1 MESFKPE
8 IADSDLDTSMA
19 LEEKAKIEEVLSYYH
34 VTAKV
39 IGRDRN
45 NKDPKERAKQANFSV
60 AWFFEDLLN
69 PKNPADLKPLLQ
81 AFLLNSKDASR
92 NLFKDVPDKSAL
104 TFPENALLENDEG
117 FSLNES
123 QRDAVKLA
131 LNMPVSVIQGPP
143 GTGKTETI
151 LNMISCIL
159 ALPGNPTVAVVA
171 TNGKAIDN
179 IADKIAEHGDD
190 GANWQRLA
198 ANYARLGN
206 RRSRDEY
213 AATHPEAAKKDE
225 KGKTAWNDGLK
236 AADFLAG
243 HRFITSTIHSLAKCF
258 ADGETYRYDYVIMD
272 EASQCSVMLGLIPM
286 NLAKHLVLVGDAK
299 QLPPVYQ
306 EDLEPEI
313 ERATDGITAP
323 EGVLSLTND
332 TESGKE
338 GNSIIEAAEKAYA
351 AFDNRVM
358 LNEHY
363 RCHPGIIQFCN
374 EEFYSHRDE
383 HGKVVCEL
391 DIKTELK
398 NDESVEHAMSHPP
411 IRVRWFNGNYC
422 ESLPPRKAA
431 ADKDEIEGEGE
442 GGNDAV
448 ARLKTSKRNMRQL
461 EIFMREE
468 WPELKK
474 RLDQKNPPSFCVLS
488 PFRGQIETL
497 KEMLEKDREDCKT
510 ACSSVSDDE
519 GSDKTAIDGYIL
531 QNIDERGMT
540 IHKSQGHEYDIVY
553 FLPVD
558 DMNWEWPWSQ
568 GGRLVNVAVSR
579 AKSELVV
586 ITSTGLMSKETQQ
599 ALVDS
604 GSMPQECVT
613 KSYNKGQGAQEEGE
627 DKPKNLR
634 YVEKL
639 IDYVRR
645 FGDDYFPAGSNGY
658 GFVRSDVTSMFDTVP
673 HLRQQG
679 VRDDMATERACVD
692 ALSSV
697 DLGKHGLSV
706 VRDVRLSSLQPKH
719 SWDETLGKDEAFP
732 AADEL
737 KFINSG
743 DGDTGSHFDFAII
756 DKDRRL
762 VLAIEVDGAQHRGI
776 WSKDG
781 YGCKQAEKRAKKQ
794 IERYEAR
801 LNNDRMKDAIAR
813 DLGARVLQGNNEP
826 AWSGEADELGRITT
840 QPDNPTF
847 TLLRLPTDGTTAWET
862 DRLRGSVDTE
872 GFRTIEDLIDE
883 QMKSGTERAPKVTG
897 GKSVSFD
904 HGDTAKISALV
915 KRWKQEDAT
924 FPLST
929 GAQANAAL
937 AKAGLIEK
945 RGRDWLVTDAGRKL
959 GIEQD
964 EGDFDRGH
972 ALFCTYPASCQE
984 AVKAVL
990 LRSKR

>member
-1 MESFKPE
+1 MKAFEPE
-8 IADSDLDTSMA
+8 VSDSGPDMPMTP
-19 LEEKAKIEEVLSYYH
+19 EEKAKIEEALSYYR
-34 VTAKV
+34 AAARV

-45 NKDPKERAKQANFSV
+45 NKDPKERKNQANFSV
-60 AWFFEDLLN
+60 AWFFEHLLDSE
-69 PKNPADLKPLLQ
+69 NPAELKPLLQ
-81 AFLLNSKDASR
+81 AFLLNSEDAR
-92 NLFKDVPDKSAL
+92 RELFKDVPDKPTLA
-104 TFPENALLENDEG
+104 FPKEALLENNKG

-123 QRDAVKLA
+123 QRNAVKLA

-206 RRSRDEY
+206 RKSRDEY
-213 AATHPEAAKKDE
+213 AKTHPEAATEDE
-225 KGKTAWNDGLK
+225 KGKTVWNDSLK
-236 AADFLAG
+236 AEEFLKG

-374 EEFYSHRDE
+374 EEFYDGNLH
-383 HGKVVCEL
+383 
-391 DIKTELK
+391 I
-398 NDESVEHAMSHPP
+398 ESEGDKSRPP

-422 ESLPPRKAA
+422 ESLPPKKTA
-431 ADKDEIEGEGE
+431 ADKDEDESGNEDKT
-442 GGNDAV
+442 GNDAV

-461 EIFMREE
+461 EIFMKEE
-468 WPELKK
+468 WPELKE
-474 RLDQKNPPSFCVLS
+474 RLGQDNPPSFCVLS

-497 KEMLEKDREDCKT
+497 KGMLEKDREDCKT
-510 ACSSVSDDE
+510 TCSSVTDDE

-579 AKSELVV
+579 AKKELVV
-586 ITSTGLMSKETQQ
+586 IASTGLMSKETQQ
-599 ALVDS
+599 ALAAS
-604 GSMPQECVT
+604 GTMPQECAT
-613 KSYNKGQGAQEEGE
+613 ESYHKEQGAQEGTG
-627 DKPKNLR
+627 DKPQNLR

-679 VRDDMATERACVD
+679 STDDMATERACVD
-692 ALSSV
+692 ALSSI
-697 DLGKHGLSV
+697 DLSSHGLSV
-706 VRDVRLSSLQPKH
+706 VRDVRLSSLQPKR
-719 SWDETLGKDEAFP
+719 SWDEILGKDEAFP

-762 VLAIEVDGAQHRGI
+762 VMAIEVDGAQHRGI

-781 YGCKQAEKRAKKQ
+781 WGCKQAEKRAEKQ

-813 DLGARVLQGNNEP
+813 DLGARVLQGNNES
-826 AWSGEADELGRITT
+826 AWTAEADELGRIST
-840 QPDNPTF
+840 QPENPSF

-862 DRLRGSVDTE
+862 DRLKGGSDAE
-872 GFRTIEDLIDE
+872 GFRTIDELIRE
-883 QMKSGTERAPKVTG
+883 QLEFGTDCAPKVTG
-897 GKSVSFD
+897 GKPVSFD

-915 KRWKQEDAT
+915 KRWKQEDAA
-924 FPLST
+924 FPFST

-937 AKAGLIEK
+937 AKAGLIK
-945 RGRDWLVTDAGRKL
+945 KDGRDWLVMDAGREL

-964 EGDFDRGH
+964 EGNFDRGH
-972 ALFCTYPASCQE
+972 ALFCTYPTSCQE

-990 LRSKR
+990 LSSKM

>member
-1 MESFKPE
+1 MS
-8 IADSDLDTSMA
+8 T
-19 LEEKAKIEEVLSYYH
+19 LEHVTNALSYYR
-34 VTAKV
+34 AAARV

-45 NKDPKERAKQANFSV
+45 NKDPEKRAMQANFSI
-60 AWFFEDLLN
+60 AWFFEDLLD
-69 PKNPADLKPLLQ
+69 PENPATPKPLLRS
-81 AFLLNSKDASR
+81 FLLNSGDAR
-92 NLFKDVPDKSAL
+92 RDLFKNVPDKSAL
-104 TFPENALLENDEG
+104 TFPEGALLENSKG

-123 QRDAVKLA
+123 QRDAVELA
-131 LNMPVSVIQGPP
+131 LNMPVSIIQGPP

-159 ALPGNPTVAVVA
+159 ARPDSPTVAVVA
-171 TNGKAIDN
+171 NNKKAIEN
-179 IADKIAEHGDD
+179 IADKIAEHASDD
-190 GANWQRLA
+190 DPNWQRLVT
-198 ANYARLGN
+198 NYAPLGN
-206 RRSRDEY
+206 MKQRDAY
-213 AATHPEAAKKDE
+213 AKDHPEEAKTDDNGKPVWNDSFTAAKFLE
-225 KGKTAWNDGLK
+225 K
-236 AADFLAG
+236 
-243 HRFITSTIHSLAKCF
+243 HRFITSTIHSLPKCF
-258 ADGETYRYDYVIMD
+258 KDGKTYRYDYIIMD

-286 NLAKHLVLVGDAK
+286 NLAKHLVLVGDTK

-313 ERATDGITAP
+313 ERATDGIAAP

-332 TESGKE
+332 TGSVKE
-338 GNSIIEAAEKAYA
+338 GNSIIEAAEKAF

-374 EEFYSHRDE
+374 EEFYDGNLR
-383 HGKVVCEL
+383 
-391 DIKTELK
+391 I
-398 NDESVEHAMSHPP
+398 ESKGDKSHPP

-422 ESLPPRKAA
+422 ESLPPKE
-431 ADKDEIEGEGE
+431 ADPVKDGDENAKEDKGSR
-442 GGNDAV
+442 DAD
-448 ARLKTSKRNMRQL
+448 RLKTSKRNMRQL

-468 WPELKK
+468 WPELKE
-474 RLDQKNPPSFCVLS
+474 RLGQDNPPSFCVLS

-497 KEMLEKDREDCKT
+497 KGMLEKELGHSEV
-510 ACSSVSDDE
+510 ACDSVSDDE

-586 ITSTGLMSKETQQ
+586 IASTGLMSKETQQ

-604 GSMPQECVT
+604 GAMSQECVT
-613 KSYNKGQGAQEEGE
+613 KSYNKGQGEQEDDG

-658 GFVRSDVTSMFDTVP
+658 GFVRSDITSMFDTVP

-679 VRDDMATERACVD
+679 STDDMATERACVD
-692 ALSSV
+692 ALSGV
-697 DLGKHGLSV
+697 GLDKNGLSV
-706 VRDVRLSSLQPKH
+706 VRDVRLSSLQPKR
-719 SWDETLGKDEAFP
+719 SWDEVLGKDEPFP
-732 AADEL
+732 AADKL

-743 DGDTGSHFDFAII
+743 DGDTGSHFDFAIV

-762 VLAIEVDGAQHRGI
+762 VMAIEVDGAQHRGI

-781 YGCKQAEKRAKKQ
+781 YGCKERERATKQ

-801 LNNDRMKDAIAR
+801 LRNDRMKDAIAR
-813 DLGARVLQGNNEP
+813 DLGARVLQGNNES
-826 AWSGEADELGRITT
+826 AWSEEADEFGRITT
-840 QPDNPTF
+840 QPVQPDNPTF
-847 TLLRLPTDGTTAWET
+847 TLLRLPTDGTAAWET
-862 DRLRGSVDTE
+862 DRLRDSVDTE
-872 GFRTIEDLIDE
+872 EFRTIEDLIDE
-883 QMKSGTERAPKVTG
+883 QMEFGTECAPKVTG

-904 HGDTAKISALV
+904 HGDIAKISALV

-945 RGRDWLVTDAGRKL
+945 HNRDWLVTDAGREL

-972 ALFCTYPASCQE
+972 ALFCTYPTSCQE

-990 LRSKR
+990 LHGKM